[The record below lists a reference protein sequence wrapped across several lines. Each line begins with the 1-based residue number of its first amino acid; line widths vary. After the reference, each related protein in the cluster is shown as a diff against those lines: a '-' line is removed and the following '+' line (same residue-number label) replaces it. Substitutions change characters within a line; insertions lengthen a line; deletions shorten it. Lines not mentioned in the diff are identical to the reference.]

1 MVRLVLHLFWGKLT
15 SEIKNLKNEVI
26 NVKDEIMKMKA
37 VKNRE
42 LGKQVEDRMK
52 NASMPDKNR
61 KKSQERKSLA
71 AVNSKLNQL
80 THSSLMKFQ
89 PLSMGRVHFRFKGCW
104 VVVFILFKFNRTFC
118 M

>member
-42 LGKQVEDRMK
+42 LGKE
-52 NASMPDKNR
+52 
-61 KKSQERKSLA
+61 
-71 AVNSKLNQL
+71 
-80 THSSLMKFQ
+80 
-89 PLSMGRVHFRFKGCW
+89 
-104 VVVFILFKFNRTFC
+104 
-118 M
+118 